1 MLLLRVWLFGAAVPA
16 IGMGIW
22 LLRIADAPRSAQ
34 AVQVVTVAA
43 AMAVHAAMVWWRVPR
58 SVSTNK
64 WLSMLLIGGLFLP
77 LSVGSHN
84 GPARWLPIGNF
95 RLYLAP
101 LLLPLTLFQLGAP
114 RQGLSAYTVSVIA
127 VAFALSLQPD
137 ASQLTAFAVAM
148 TALLASGDRPRLVR
162 VSLLSLVLGA
172 AGVAWRTPETLAP
185 VRYVEGAFAVAAAV
199 SPWGLG
205 LALVA
210 ALLPVAT
217 FAWAARILSS
227 PGAFAVALYWAAV
240 FALAPRQVT
249 PVPWLGFGAGPIL
262 GYFLVAGAVS
272 RAVAEPN
279 GRPNHRWQPTA
290 AEAMMSRRG

>member
-1 MLLLRVWLFGAAVPA
+1 MLMRLLRVWLFGATLPA

-22 LLRIADAPRSAQ
+22 LLRIADTPRSAQ
-34 AVQVVTVAA
+34 ALQVVVVAA
-43 AMAVHAAMVWWRVPR
+43 GMAAYAAMVWWRVPG
-58 SVSTNK
+58 SANTNK
-64 WLSMLLIGGLFLP
+64 WLSMILIGGLFLP
-77 LSVGSHN
+77 LSVGPHD

-101 LLLPLTLFQLGAP
+101 LVLPLTLFQLGAP
-114 RQGLSAYTVSVIA
+114 GQGVSAYAASIIA
-127 VAFALSLQPD
+127 VVFALSLQPD
-137 ASQLTAFAVAM
+137 ASQLTAFAVGM

-162 VSLLSLVLGA
+162 VSLLSLVLAA

-185 VRYVEGAFAVAAAV
+185 VRHVEGAFALAAAV

-217 FAWAARILSS
+217 FAWAARILRS
-227 PGAFAVALYWAAV
+227 PGTFAVALYWAAV
-240 FALAPRQVT
+240 FALASRQVT

-272 RAVAEPN
+272 RTAAEPN
-279 GRPNHRWQPTA
+279 GRIGQID
-290 AEAMMSRRG
+290 GD